1 MAKVN
6 LWLRGARGKF
16 AGASLS
22 KGTNGETIAREVV
35 TPANPNTVKQRYQRA
50 IMATVMI
57 MYSAFS
63 ELFDHSFEGKAKGSE
78 CQQEFIKRN
87 AHVLRSALSADLA
100 RYEATDSS
108 HIDFSY
114 LRNTVVLPKSDWPA
128 ANAYQISSGSYNQ
141 GFFKFNRKRIID
153 NPVYQPDEKATAICY
168 QIPTPTQG
176 ETVAQYALRNGLVAG
191 DIYTVVALVCD
202 YYNTLRNDYVAVAGR
217 TPANLAPVRG
227 SYTQATAYDN
237 GAISQRMY
245 PVWFRMQ
252 VKAGLESINTPAT
265 STFSTYFDLTELSDP
280 NGLLPN
286 FSTLGNG
293 SFVGTYNTF
302 NAADEGEDPYYELD
316 GDPVP
321 AACVGVIRSRL
332 DKDLRS
338 TSFMTL
344 TNDMG
349 YDGTPTEGK
358 NMASMVIS
366 GITAP
371 CIPNSWNMSAE
382 ELGSSEYLL
391 ESNAN
396 GGFIPA

>member
-16 AGASLS
+16 AGASLA
-22 KGTNGETIAREVV
+22 KGSDGETIAREVV
-35 TPANPNTVKQRYQRA
+35 SPSNPNTEKQRYQRA

-63 ELFDHSFEGKAKGSE
+63 ELFDHSFEGKKKGSE

-87 AHVLRSALSADLA
+87 AHILRSALSVDLA

-128 ANAYQISSGSYNQ
+128 ANAYQISAGSYNQ
-141 GFFKFNRKRIID
+141 NFFKTNRKRIID
-153 NPVYQPDEKATAICY
+153 NEQYQPDAKATAICY
-168 QIPTPTQG
+168 EIPTPLLG
-176 ETVAQYALRNGLVAG
+176 ETVAAYAKRNGLVAG
-191 DIYTVVALVCD
+191 DIYTVVALACD
-202 YYNTLRNDYVAVAGR
+202 YYNTMRNEYVAVAGR
-217 TPANLAPVRG
+217 TPANIAPVRG
-227 SYTQATAYDN
+227 SYTQQTTYDN

-252 VKAGLESINTPAT
+252 VKSGLETINDAADT
-265 STFSTYFDLTELSDP
+265 TFSTYFDLTELSDP
-280 NGLLPN
+280 NGLLPD

-293 SFVGTYNTF
+293 SFVGTYDVY
-302 NAADEGEDPYYELD
+302 NAAEEGENPYYELD
-316 GDPVP
+316 GDPIPV
-321 AACVGVIRSRL
+321 ACVGVIRSRY
-332 DKDLRS
+332 DEDLRS

-344 TNDMG
+344 SNDLG
-349 YDGTPTEGK
+349 YEGTPTEGH
-358 NMASMVIS
+358 ALDSMVIS

-382 ELGSSEYLL
+382 ELGKSEYIL
-391 ESNAN
+391 ESNIN
-396 GGFIPA
+396 GGFTPA